1 LDIVLVGAEGT
12 NNFWR
17 SCVVYCLTIGLI
29 FLLPFFILF
38 EYILLLY
45 HLYLGAVE
53 NGGIVNKIGT
63 YVLGIVARELDKPLY
78 VVAESYK
85 FERLFLLNQRDLPDR
100 AMGGGAKLR
109 FADIRPHTPVVAKKA
124 AAAVLLLS

>member
-1 LDIVLVGAEGT
+1 M
-12 NNFWR
+12 
-17 SCVVYCLTIGLI
+17 IGLI

-78 VVAESYK
+78 DVAESYK

-100 AMGGGAKLR
+100 AMGGGAKSRL
-109 FADIRPHTPVVAKKA
+109 ADIRPHTPVVVKKA